1 MAESIN
7 NRKLQQTSYLREIQ
21 QEKSARKRDLASQ
34 QQQDLIDLRQYYVD
48 ENKKLEQ
55 QSADAV
61 NHIRSD
67 TKELVQQYSDE
78 KRQQQEDVKLLK
90 DQQRQARV
98 EAAGDESVDA
108 SSVHRAND
116 KNSVYTR
123 QGQKKVLVQNHEA
136 NKESDEFYRVQNRGS
151 RIAEKSNHYV
161 IEAYAPEHE
170 KDNIRVS
177 VHRDKAVVSGKR
189 KFGDSVE
196 DGDKKISTNNFQT
209 FREEFKFNR
218 PVSNEGMTRERFGDY
233 VRFTIPKLEAI
244 DNPDDKS

>member
-7 NRKLQQTSYLREIQ
+7 NRKLQQTSYLREVQ

-34 QQQDLIDLRQYYVD
+34 QQQDLLDLRQYYVD

-55 QSADAV
+55 QSADTV
-61 NHIRSD
+61 NHIRGE
-67 TKELVQQYSDE
+67 TKEMIQQYSDE
-78 KRQQQEDVKLLK
+78 KRQQQEDVKALQT
-90 DQQRQARV
+90 QQRQARMDA
-98 EAAGDESVDA
+98 AAGDSVNSASVDEKTTY
-108 SSVHRAND
+108 N
-116 KNSVYTR
+116 R
-123 QGQKKVLVQNHEA
+123 QGLKRSSLQNHEA
-136 NKESDEFYRVQNRGS
+136 NKDSDDFYKVQNRGS
-151 RIAEKSNHYV
+151 RVAEKSNHYI

-196 DGDKKISTNNFQT
+196 DGNKKMSTNNFQT

-233 VRFTIPKLEAI
+233 VRFTIPKLESV
-244 DNPDDKS
+244 DTPDENS